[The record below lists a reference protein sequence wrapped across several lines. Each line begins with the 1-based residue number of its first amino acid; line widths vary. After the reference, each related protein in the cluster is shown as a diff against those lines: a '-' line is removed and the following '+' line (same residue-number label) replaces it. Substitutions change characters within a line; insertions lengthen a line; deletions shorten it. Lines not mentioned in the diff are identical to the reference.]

1 MADDVLAPVKGA
13 LERRQPDEA
22 RKLVDRAR
30 REHPD
35 DPEVRE
41 MYAALHLALAV
52 RLSSRARDLRRQ
64 DIVAR
69 EIPYDVEFE
78 DSPEVAQAFEEAA
91 AAIEEVLAADPRHEK
106 ALMMKASL
114 AFRRDRAQGRP
125 EAVAILEAIAAANP
139 ENRQV
144 AYTIKKIATPCPR
157 CSDSGFCPRCRGRGS
172 KRRLG
177 MESKCEECHG
187 QGICLVC
194 GVL

>member
-1 MADDVLAPVKGA
+1 MADDVLAAVKEA
-13 LERRQPDEA
+13 LERSAPDEA
-22 RKLVDRAR
+22 RERADRAY

-41 MYAALHLALAV
+41 MYTALHLARASRLA
-52 RLSSRARDLRRQ
+52 SHARNLRRQ

-69 EIPYDVEFE
+69 RIPYDTEFE
-78 DSPEVAQAFEEAA
+78 DGPQVAKAFDDAA

-114 AFRRDRAQGRP
+114 AFRRDRETGRP
-125 EAVAILEAIAAANP
+125 AALAILEGIAAANP
-139 ENRQV
+139 ANRQV
-144 AYTIKKIATPCPR
+144 GYAIKKIATPCPR
-157 CSDSGFCPRCRGRGS
+157 CGDSGFCPRCRGRGS
-172 KRRLG
+172 RRRLG
-177 MESKCEECHG
+177 IESKCEACHG